1 MDCWINYK
9 TILNILVS
17 PIFGAF
23 LLTVK
28 FTEYICKMQF
38 TDIIDANN
46 GQPPFRPI
54 MQKDSFPISEGLS
67 QYLKKNG
74 RDIELPLLYNDLI
87 NYSYANALKDKTGKW
102 TYWENAVYPT
112 NQLQWINA
120 GLIKTYQLI
129 KKFNAANLSTEF
141 KIESIDF
148 CEFGNST
155 PFRVKIL
162 NLNNGEIDFFYIK
175 LADASRVY
183 GLELEQLLS
192 SNTINFLC
200 HKNTLVEEHIEGM
213 AGDDFL
219 QKNKPFNEAD
229 EKMIAR
235 EFIRFC
241 QSCFVRLLGDMR
253 CYNFVINSI
262 SNNSSPQYFIRA
274 IDFDQ
279 QCYEGRVSFY
289 LPQLYK
295 ENEQYVEMV
304 LKHLGNDEIAQLQKI
319 ELEDIANRITNISA
333 RLIEL
338 FESMGKDELS
348 ENHKIR
354 LLRGELNEHF
364 KTLNFASCST
374 MGAILKEQLRQLLQ
388 MDFNSFE

>member
-1 MDCWINYK
+1 MR
-9 TILNILVS
+9 
-17 PIFGAF
+17 
-23 LLTVK
+23 
-28 FTEYICKMQF
+28 F
-38 TDIIDANN
+38 TDIIDANK
-46 GQPPFRPI
+46 GQPSFRPI
-54 MQKDSFPISEGLS
+54 MQKESFPISENLKE
-67 QYLKKNG
+67 YLKQNG

-87 NYSYANALKDKTGKW
+87 NYSYADALKDKTGKW
-102 TYWENAVYPT
+102 TYWENAVYLPD
-112 NQLQWINA
+112 QLELINA

-129 KKFNAANLSTEF
+129 KNFTVINWSTEF
-141 KIESIDF
+141 KIERIDF
-148 CEFGNST
+148 CEYGNST
-155 PFRVKIL
+155 PFRVKIK
-162 NLNNGEIDFFYIK
+162 NLANGEIDFFYIK

-183 GLELEQLLS
+183 GLELEHLLS

-200 HKNTLVEEHIEGM
+200 NKNTLVEEHIEGM

-219 QKNKPFNEAD
+219 NKNRPFTETD
-229 EKMIAR
+229 EKMIAK
-235 EFIRFC
+235 EFVRFC
-241 QSCFVRLLGDMR
+241 ESSFVRLLGDMR

-262 SNNSSPQYFIRA
+262 SNNSSPQYSIRA

-295 ENEQYVEMV
+295 ENEWYVAMV
-304 LKHLGNDEIAQLQKI
+304 LKHLGNDEIAQIQKI
-319 ELEDIANRITNISA
+319 ELEAMANRVKSISA

-354 LLRGELNEHF
+354 LLKGELNEHF

-374 MGAILKEQLRQLLQ
+374 MGAIVKEQLRQGLQ
-388 MDFNSFE
+388 KDFILIG

>member
-1 MDCWINYK
+1 MG
-9 TILNILVS
+9 L
-17 PIFGAF
+17 F

-54 MQKDSFPISEGLS
+54 MQKESFPISEGLS
-67 QYLKKNG
+67 EYLKKNK
-74 RDIELPLLYNDLI
+74 RDIELPILYNDLI

-102 TYWENAVYPT
+102 TYWENAVYPPD
-112 NQLQWINA
+112 QLQLINA

-129 KKFNAANLSTEF
+129 KNFDATNLATEC
-141 KIESIDF
+141 KIERIDF

-155 PFRVKIL
+155 PFRVKIV
-162 NLNNGEIDFFYIK
+162 NLANGEIDFFYIK

-183 GLELEQLLS
+183 GLELEHLLT
-192 SNTINFLC
+192 SNAINFLC

-219 QKNKPFNEAD
+219 QKNKPFNEIE
-229 EKMIAR
+229 EKMIAK

-241 QSCFVRLLGDMR
+241 ESCFVRLLGDMR

-262 SNNSSPQYFIRA
+262 SKNSSPQYLIRA

-279 QCYEGRVSFY
+279 QCYEGRLSFY

-295 ENEQYVEMV
+295 ENEWYVEMV
-304 LKHLGNDEIAQLQKI
+304 MKHLGKDEIAQIQKI
-319 ELEDIANRITNISA
+319 ELEEMANRIKNIST
-333 RLIEL
+333 RLSEL
-338 FESMGKDELS
+338 LGSMGKDELS

-354 LLRGELNEHF
+354 LLKGELNDHF

-374 MGAILKEQLRQLLQ
+374 MGAIVKEQLRQGLQ
-388 MDFNSFE
+388 MEFDSLD

>member
-1 MDCWINYK
+1 MG
-9 TILNILVS
+9 L
-17 PIFGAF
+17 F

-54 MQKDSFPISEGLS
+54 MQKESFPISEGLS
-67 QYLKKNG
+67 EYLKKNK
-74 RDIELPLLYNDLI
+74 RDIELPILYNDLI

-102 TYWENAVYPT
+102 TYWENAVYPPD
-112 NQLQWINA
+112 QLQLINA

-129 KKFNAANLSTEF
+129 KNFDATNLVTEC
-141 KIESIDF
+141 KIERIDF

-155 PFRVKIL
+155 PFRVKIV
-162 NLNNGEIDFFYIK
+162 NLANGEIDFFYIK

-183 GLELEQLLS
+183 GLELEHLLT
-192 SNTINFLC
+192 SNAINFLC

-219 QKNKPFNEAD
+219 QKNKPFNEVE
-229 EKMIAR
+229 EKMIAK

-241 QSCFVRLLGDMR
+241 ESCFVRLLGDMR

-279 QCYEGRVSFY
+279 QCYEGRLSFY

-295 ENEQYVEMV
+295 ENEWYVEMV
-304 LKHLGNDEIAQLQKI
+304 MKHLGKDEIAQIQKI
-319 ELEDIANRITNISA
+319 ELEEMANRIKNIST
-333 RLIEL
+333 RLTEL
-338 FESMGKDELS
+338 LGSMGKDELS

-354 LLRGELNEHF
+354 LLKGELNDHF

-374 MGAILKEQLRQLLQ
+374 MGAIVKEQLRQGLQ
-388 MDFNSFE
+388 MEFDSLD